1 MLEILDM
8 EKVVQPDWLIIEE
21 YQDGDYDVLVEGLY
35 ESANHLSAYAYQVSY
50 RPTWTLLIG
59 NTNSEPASSDVHDAL
74 GLTAN
79 PPELRYANAKSK
91 VLGKLFLRLESMSKQ
106 KGHCIV
112 CGRTGAGVSPKHDT
126 TCVLSK
132 ALSIVNR

>member
-35 ESANHLSAYAYQVSY
+35 ESADHLGAYAYQVSY
-50 RPTWTLLIG
+50 RPTWTILIG
-59 NTNSEPASSDVHDAL
+59 SRNGEPSSSDIHEAL
-74 GLTAN
+74 NLAGN
-79 PPELRYANAKSK
+79 PPELRYANAKTK
-91 VLGKLFLRLESMSKQ
+91 VLSNLFLRIESISKQ

-126 TCVLSK
+126 TCVLLK
-132 ALSIVNR
+132 ALSIVK